1 MALSLVSTVLLTLVV
16 VLFSIIAFKLTLAWR
31 HISKLGKAVDQLP
44 GEPKHWLWGTLNQ
57 VRQTLD
63 EADGFT
69 IVFAHTCGLVMKHV

>member
-1 MALSLVSTVLLTLVV
+1 MALSLVSTVLLSLVV
-16 VLFSIIAFKLTLAWR
+16 VLFSIIVFKLTSAWR

-57 VRQTLD
+57 VSQTLD

-69 IVFAHTCGLVMKHV
+69 IVFAHT